1 MLEVRQLNLSRNI
14 ERMVILVIF
23 YITSLE
29 CYTFEVI
36 LPLLLNYVSGC
47 QYTWHTVAYISTT

>member
-1 MLEVRQLNLSRNI
+1 MLEVRQLNLTRDI

-23 YITSLE
+23 YINSLE

-36 LPLLLNYVSGC
+36 LPLLLNYKSDC
-47 QYTWHTVAYISTT
+47 QYTWHTVTYTSTT